1 MQGEERAR
9 ERDEGETD
17 VQAIKRKHAMDKL
30 LLDIHL
36 KREEMIASGLESGF
50 SSSETLQ
57 ISQELDMLILK
68 YQKHKE
74 QLDKPSSFQTVI
86 NLDFLKKLKA
96 QLSKTSI
103 VVVVLSY
110 LHY

>member
-1 MQGEERAR
+1 
-9 ERDEGETD
+9 
-17 VQAIKRKHAMDKL
+17 MDKL

-36 KREEMIASGLESGF
+36 KREEMIACGLESGF

-57 ISQELDMLILK
+57 ISQELDILILK

-74 QLDKPSSFQTVI
+74 QLEKPSSLQTLI
-86 NLDFLKKLKA
+86 SLDFFKKLKA

-103 VVVVLSY
+103 VVMLSS
-110 LHY
+110 LLK

>member
-1 MQGEERAR
+1 
-9 ERDEGETD
+9 
-17 VQAIKRKHAMDKL
+17 MDKL

-36 KREEMIASGLESGF
+36 KREEMIACGLESGLA
-50 SSSETLQ
+50 SSEALQ

-74 QLDKPSSFQTVI
+74 QLDKPSSFQTLMK
-86 NLDFLKKLKA
+86 LDFFKKLKA

-103 VVVVLSY
+103 AVMLSS
-110 LHY
+110 LLK